1 MFIFILY
8 VFYLFIIGCSSN
20 DDNNGISDII
30 NGDEQIYVCM
40 DEFDF
45 NSSTLQ
51 AFYYFYS
58 VTLNGEAISSD
69 DWVGAFNG
77 DVCVGA
83 RQWDTSPSNCG
94 SGVCDVPAMGDDGQ
108 SFTSGYLMT
117 HDVPTFKIY
126 DSSEG
131 KIYAT
136 NLMNELGEII
146 DAPSWANNDL
156 NIIHSLVAIP
166 EIEINCSD

>member
-1 MFIFILY
+1 MNWHGSIL
-8 VFYLFIIGCSSN
+8 LTIIISMASSQDVPN
-20 DDNNGISDII
+20 
-30 NGDEQIYVCM
+30 
-40 DEFDF
+40 EFQY

-51 AFYYFYS
+51 AFYFFNT

-83 RQWDTSPSNCG
+83 KEWDTSVCG
-94 SGVCDVPAMGDDGQ
+94 NSVCDVPVMGVDGQ
-108 SFTSGYLMT
+108 SFTSGYLMAG
-117 HDVPTFKIY
+117 DMPTFKIF

-136 NLMNELGEII
+136 NLMSESGEII
-146 DAPSWANNDL
+146 DTILWKNADL
-156 NIIHSLVAIP
+156 PIIHSLVAIP
-166 EIEINCSD
+166 GSEITCSD